1 MDDRDRTNIQ
11 GFLAKWQGSQGNERA
26 NYQTFF
32 DDLCVALGVERP
44 IPKGTVK
51 GDPFC
56 FDKEITVFHKD
67 RKETSNFIDFHKEGY
82 FLIEA
87 KQGSNSSKQSTPRRG
102 TDGYSRMMEKAFYQA
117 QSYTLFLTN
126 KPPFLMTCDIGS
138 HFELWMSFS
147 GNYGGY
153 GAREVIT
160 IDRLLDEKVFDR
172 FVAIFSDPQ
181 SLNPEKYRA
190 RVTREV
196 AGTLAKLAK
205 WLEEQG
211 KEPQEV
217 ANFLMRCIFTMFAED
232 VRLLQGEIFT
242 RALKERWIPEPS
254 RFKAEIEDLWK
265 VMNTG
270 GKFNFDAIPQFNG
283 SFFANAIA
291 FDLPREQLEV
301 LYEAAQ
307 KDWREVEPAIFGT
320 LLERALEKKERSR
333 LGAHYTPRSYV
344 ERLVRPVVMEP
355 LRKEWELTEWVVHGI
370 LALKDGQEE
379 PTELQRNKAKAE
391 ILAFLER
398 LKQIKILDPACGSG
412 NFLYVTLDLL
422 KTLEQE
428 VLNRL
433 EMLTG
438 VSQLRLDFDQVNPSQ
453 FLGIEINP
461 RAAAIAELVIWI
473 GYLQWHFKRY
483 GTTPPTNPILKDFH
497 NIEFRDAV
505 LAYDGRELD
514 VDAKTGKVRSRWGGR
529 TMRHPV
535 TGEDVPD
542 PSDQVPIYRYINPR
556 PAVWQEADYI
566 VSNPPFIGNKRMR
579 DRLGDGYVDALRA
592 THGDISD
599 TVDFVMYWWNQSA
612 KLVIANKL
620 KSFGLITTN
629 SITQTF
635 NRKVLQEYLS
645 GTNPISL
652 TFAIPDHPWIDST
665 DGAAVR
671 IAMTVAKSE
680 KFEGVLSKVVQESES
695 DDGITVVSLASERG
709 LINVDLSLGRDVVS
723 TFQLLSNSKLSGQGV
738 IILGDG
744 FQLNEK
750 EYLKLLE
757 QEPQGIHLVK
767 RYRNGRD
774 ITDKPRNLRIIDLYG
789 LTELQVKQ
797 YPYIYQR
804 IYDLV
809 RPKRLEMKD
818 KARREQWWLFGRSN
832 QEIRNA
838 IHELDRYIITCRTA
852 KYRVFM
858 FVENDV
864 LPADRLIAF
873 GLDDAFYLAVL
884 SSSPHLIWAL
894 KTGGFLEDRPN
905 YNHSDCFGKFP
916 FPDATLEQKEKI
928 RQLGERLDRH
938 RKQVQAQH
946 PEITITGMYNLLE
959 KLRKG
964 EDFTD
969 KDREYNNKALVSTLK
984 QIHDELDNA
993 VLEAYGWEDLK
1004 HSSISQITDSPPSPP
1019 ILGGTEPSN
1028 QSKSPSIGGFRGLDN
1043 LSGESLTE
1051 IILDR
1056 LVTLNAQRAEEE
1068 RNGHIRWLRPEYQAP
1083 NEVRTQTIIEGV
1095 GESEEVAIAPAEVKT
1110 FPKQPKDQLAAI
1122 RDLLRTSNT
1131 PWTIPQIAAQFKNG
1145 NRYKNAISEN
1155 LERLE
1160 WFGILHCHQDAQIKY
1175 WQHIETQQAG

>member
-1 MDDRDRTNIQ
+1 
-11 GFLAKWQGSQGNERA
+11 
-26 NYQTFF
+26 
-32 DDLCVALGVERP
+32 
-44 IPKGTVK
+44 
-51 GDPFC
+51 
-56 FDKEITVFHKD
+56 
-67 RKETSNFIDFHKEGY
+67 
-82 FLIEA
+82 
-87 KQGSNSSKQSTPRRG
+87 
-102 TDGYSRMMEKAFYQA
+102 
-117 QSYTLFLTN
+117 
-126 KPPFLMTCDIGS
+126 
-138 HFELWMSFS
+138 
-147 GNYGGY
+147 
-153 GAREVIT
+153 
-160 IDRLLDEKVFDR
+160 
-172 FVAIFSDPQ
+172 
-181 SLNPEKYRA
+181 
-190 RVTREV
+190 
-196 AGTLAKLAK
+196 
-205 WLEEQG
+205 
-211 KEPQEV
+211 
-217 ANFLMRCIFTMFAED
+217 
-232 VRLLQGEIFT
+232 
-242 RALKERWIPEPS
+242 
-254 RFKAEIEDLWK
+254 
-265 VMNTG
+265 
-270 GKFNFDAIPQFNG
+270 
-283 SFFANAIA
+283 
-291 FDLPREQLEV
+291 
-301 LYEAAQ
+301 
-307 KDWREVEPAIFGT
+307 
-320 LLERALEKKERSR
+320 
-333 LGAHYTPRSYV
+333 
-344 ERLVRPVVMEP
+344 
-355 LRKEWELTEWVVHGI
+355 
-370 LALKDGQEE
+370 
-379 PTELQRNKAKAE
+379 
-391 ILAFLER
+391 
-398 LKQIKILDPACGSG
+398 
-412 NFLYVTLDLL
+412 
-422 KTLEQE
+422 
-428 VLNRL
+428 
-433 EMLTG
+433 
-438 VSQLRLDFDQVNPSQ
+438 
-453 FLGIEINP
+453 
-461 RAAAIAELVIWI
+461 
-473 GYLQWHFKRY
+473 
-483 GTTPPTNPILKDFH
+483 
-497 NIEFRDAV
+497 
-505 LAYDGRELD
+505 
-514 VDAKTGKVRSRWGGR
+514 
-529 TMRHPV
+529 
-535 TGEDVPD
+535 
-542 PSDQVPIYRYINPR
+542 
-556 PAVWQEADYI
+556 
-566 VSNPPFIGNKRMR
+566 MR

>member
-1 MDDRDRTNIQ
+1 
-11 GFLAKWQGSQGNERA
+11 
-26 NYQTFF
+26 
-32 DDLCVALGVERP
+32 
-44 IPKGTVK
+44 
-51 GDPFC
+51 
-56 FDKEITVFHKD
+56 
-67 RKETSNFIDFHKEGY
+67 
-82 FLIEA
+82 
-87 KQGSNSSKQSTPRRG
+87 
-102 TDGYSRMMEKAFYQA
+102 
-117 QSYTLFLTN
+117 
-126 KPPFLMTCDIGS
+126 
-138 HFELWMSFS
+138 
-147 GNYGGY
+147 
-153 GAREVIT
+153 
-160 IDRLLDEKVFDR
+160 
-172 FVAIFSDPQ
+172 
-181 SLNPEKYRA
+181 
-190 RVTREV
+190 
-196 AGTLAKLAK
+196 
-205 WLEEQG
+205 
-211 KEPQEV
+211 
-217 ANFLMRCIFTMFAED
+217 
-232 VRLLQGEIFT
+232 
-242 RALKERWIPEPS
+242 
-254 RFKAEIEDLWK
+254 
-265 VMNTG
+265 
-270 GKFNFDAIPQFNG
+270 
-283 SFFANAIA
+283 
-291 FDLPREQLEV
+291 
-301 LYEAAQ
+301 
-307 KDWREVEPAIFGT
+307 
-320 LLERALEKKERSR
+320 
-333 LGAHYTPRSYV
+333 V

>member
-32 DDLCVALGVERP
+32 DDLCGALGVERP

-87 KQGSNSSKQSTPRRG
+87 KQGSNSTKQSTPRRG
-102 TDGYSRMMEKAFYQA
+102 TDGHLRMMEKAFYQA
-117 QSYTLFLTN
+117 QSYTLFLTS

-153 GAREVIT
+153 GAREVIALE
-160 IDRLLDEKVFDR
+160 RLLDEKIFDR

-254 RFKAEIEDLWK
+254 RFKSEIEDLWK

-301 LYEAAQ
+301 LHEAAQ